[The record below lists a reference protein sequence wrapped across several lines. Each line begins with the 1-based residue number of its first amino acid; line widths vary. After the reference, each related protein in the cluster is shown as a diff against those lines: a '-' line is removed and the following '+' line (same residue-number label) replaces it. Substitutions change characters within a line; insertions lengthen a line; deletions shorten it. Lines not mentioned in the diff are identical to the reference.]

1 MHIVLM
7 VSDNLLTINLDET
20 YLVKKNRN
28 ERLRKTKI
36 DLVIDKK

>member
-1 MHIVLM
+1 MD
-7 VSDNLLTINLDET
+7 SDNLLTINLDET

-28 ERLRKTKI
+28 ERLRKTKL

>member
-1 MHIVLM
+1 MHMILM
-7 VSDNLLTINLDET
+7 DSDNLLTINLDET

-28 ERLRKTKI
+28 ERLRKTKL